1 MKVAVIIPAAGA
13 SRRMRGA
20 DKLLQDVDG
29 KPLLRIMAERACAVS
44 DTVFVTLPNLDHP
57 RANALDDLSL
67 RVIPVPDA
75 AEGMAASLRAAARAL
90 PDGIDGALILPA
102 DMPDIE
108 ISDLESIIKYYGRNP
123 HAIIQGSSLDKPGH
137 PVLFPADCL
146 SLFKTLSGD
155 RGARPILQQMR
166 DRIRLVPLPGR
177 AALTDLDTPE
187 AWAKW
192 RASR

>member
-102 DMPDIE
+102 DMPDIK
-108 ISDLESIIKYYGRNP
+108 SSNLDSIIKYYGNNP
-123 HAIIQGSSLDKPGH
+123 HAIIQGSSLNEPGH

-166 DRIRLVPLPGR
+166 DRIMLVPLPGR

-187 AWAKW
+187 AWTKW